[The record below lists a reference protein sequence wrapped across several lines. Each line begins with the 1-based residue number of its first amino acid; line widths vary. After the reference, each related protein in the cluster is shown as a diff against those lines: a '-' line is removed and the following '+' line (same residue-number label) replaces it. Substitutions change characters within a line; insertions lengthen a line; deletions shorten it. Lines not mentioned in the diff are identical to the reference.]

1 MCAAAVEQGL
11 LLYQTGKI
19 QTEDEQKAEIQ
30 AALDKGDTTLA
41 EELEAF
47 YVKLKTFSEGG
58 WSKPTQDYIKVI
70 GKLSEGQWK
79 GIIKAGMKHVKQP
92 KGLPKTQEV
101 EVEDERALMIVDDD
115 DRYSGDSE

>member
-1 MCAAAVEQGL
+1 M
-11 LLYQTGKI
+11 LYQTGKI

-41 EELEAF
+41 EKLEAF

-115 DRYSGDSE
+115 DGYFGDSE